1 MELYRALAAL
11 CERPT
16 SELQPVANSLEAGIL
31 PPVSEHTEIFS
42 LQRRPYASIY
52 LSDDGR
58 LGGEARDRIAGFWR
72 VLGLEP
78 PRECDHLAVLLA
90 FYAALWSREQEA
102 PQLSSSRER
111 CAHLRTTFLH
121 EHLLSWLHPFLFKI
135 DSFGSGFYCHWAT
148 LLAAALQKDAH
159 QPESPRER
167 PLHLRSTRPLPAATD
182 LDRESLV
189 ALLTTPA
196 RSGLLL
202 TRADLTSAARHL
214 GIAGRVGERAFMLE
228 AMLSQQ
234 SRAVLTWLSD
244 FLRQE
249 RENRQAQV
257 AWGNMMSEWTTRLQA
272 TSALIESILG
282 SEDSSL

>member
-11 CERPT
+11 SERPT
-16 SELQPVANSLEAGIL
+16 PELQRVADSVEAGSL
-31 PPVSEHTEIFS
+31 PPIAEHTEIFS
-42 LQRRPYASIY
+42 LQLRPYASIY

-58 LGGEARDRIAGFWR
+58 LGGEAKDRIAGFWR

-90 FYAALWSREQEA
+90 FYAGLRAREQEA
-102 PQLSSSRER
+102 PSSSARER
-111 CAHLRTTFLH
+111 CAHLRTSFLY
-121 EHLLSWLHPFLFKI
+121 EHLLSWAPPFLLKL
-135 DSFGSGFYCHWAT
+135 DALGSAFYSRWAW
-148 LLAAALQKDAH
+148 LLAAALQADAE
-159 QPESPRER
+159 QSETPTTLS
-167 PLHLRSTRPLPAATD
+167 LHMRSTTPLPAAAD

-214 GIAGRVGERAFMLE
+214 GLAGRIGERAFMLK
-228 AMLSQQ
+228 AMFSQRPEDVLSWF
-234 SRAVLTWLSD
+234 SS

-249 RENRQAQV
+249 LNQRRAQQ
-257 AWGNMMSEWTTRLQA
+257 AWGDLLSEWTTRLEA
-272 TSALIESILG
+272 TLALIDATRKAAES
-282 SEDSSL
+282 SR

>member
-16 SELQPVANSLEAGIL
+16 ADLQPVAISLEVGSI
-31 PPVSEHTEIFS
+31 PPIAEHTEIFS
-42 LQRRPYASIY
+42 LQLRPYASIY
-52 LSDDGR
+52 LSNDGR

-102 PQLSSSRER
+102 PLSSSSRER

-121 EHLLSWLHPFLFKI
+121 EHLLSWLHPFLLKI
-135 DSFGSGFYCHWAT
+135 DSFESGFYCRWAA
-148 LLAAALQKDAH
+148 LLAAALQEDAN
-159 QPESPRER
+159 QSETPRELS
-167 PLHLRSTRPLPAATD
+167 LHLRSTSPLPAATD

-214 GIAGRVGERAFMLE
+214 GIAGRIGERVFMLE
-228 AMLSQQ
+228 AMLSQEPR
-234 SRAVLTWLSD
+234 SVLAWFSD
-244 FLRQE
+244 YLRQDL
-249 RENRQAQV
+249 ENQQAQR
-257 AWGNMMSEWTTRLQA
+257 AWGKMMSEWTTRLQA
-272 TSALIESILG
+272 TLALIDSVLG
-282 SEDSSL
+282 TEDSPL